1 MFLYP
6 KACGDG
12 VFALLQVSF
21 SPTCGSQR
29 RPLGTASL
37 SSSPGLGPAQAGHTG
52 QCWRHGMPRSWAQAA
67 ALRSIRRLKGTCQSR
82 HAAEL
87 SFELLFTAKRE

>member
-1 MFLYP
+1 
-6 KACGDG
+6 
-12 VFALLQVSF
+12 
-21 SPTCGSQR
+21 
-29 RPLGTASL
+29 
-37 SSSPGLGPAQAGHTG
+37 
-52 QCWRHGMPRSWAQAA
+52 MPRSWAQAA